1 MDWGA
6 ALKIGGPSV
15 LASFVFSQLI
25 IAYLER
31 AELIKSSLLLN
42 IILLLVIFIFCSFM
56 GWLWLSSKSSKPT
69 ESGVLDNEINGNE
82 VENSM
87 KVGEGQNVERN
98 EINDNKV
105 KGDLVVGGKE

>member
-25 IAYLER
+25 TAYLER
-31 AELIKSSLLLN
+31 AELIRSSVFLN
-42 IILLLVIFIFCSFM
+42 ALLLLVVFIFCSFM
-56 GWLWLSSKSSKPT
+56 GWLWLNSKSAKPIDP
-69 ESGVLDNEINGNE
+69 GVIENEINGNA
-82 VENSM
+82 VESSM
-87 KVGEGQNVERN
+87 RVGEGQHVEKN

>member
-25 IAYLER
+25 LSYVEK

-56 GWLWLSSKSSKPT
+56 GWLWLSSKGSRPT
-69 ESGVLDNEINGNE
+69 EAGVLDNEINGNE
-82 VENSM
+82 VESSM
-87 KVGEGQNVERN
+87 KVGEGQSVERN
-98 EINDNKV
+98 EINNNKV
-105 KGDLVVGGKE
+105 KGDFVVGGKE

>member
-25 IAYLER
+25 MAYLER
-31 AELIKSSLLLN
+31 AELIRSSLLLN
-42 IILLLVIFIFCSFM
+42 VIFLLVIFVFCSFM
-56 GWLWLSSKSSKPT
+56 GWLWLTSKGAKSI
-69 ESGVLDNEINGNE
+69 ESGVFENEINGNE
-82 VENSM
+82 VESSM
-87 KVGEGQNVERN
+87 RVGEGQNVERN

>member
-6 ALKIGGPSV
+6 AIKIGGPSV

-25 IAYLER
+25 ITYLER
-31 AELIKSSLLLN
+31 AELIKSNLLLN
-42 IILLLVIFIFCSFM
+42 IIFLLTIFIFCSFM
-56 GWLWLSSKSSKPT
+56 GWLWLNPKSPKPT
-69 ESGVLDNEINGNE
+69 ESGILDNEINGNE
-82 VENSM
+82 VESSM

-98 EINDNKV
+98 DISDNKV